1 MNVLPSPDRFRLG
14 PRLRLV
20 GILLLV
26 LVVASIV
33 GNRGLLRLYHMQQT
47 RAALEREIEQLTA
60 ANAALA
66 EEVRALR
73 NDPGRVEAI
82 AREDLGLVKPGELVY
97 EFRTAARPERRKTP
111 GNFNECQRLRPA
123 RDIETPC
130 GPCSC

>member
-1 MNVLPSPDRFRLG
+1 MGVLPSPNRFRLG
-14 PRLRLV
+14 PRLRLA

-26 LVVASIV
+26 LVVASIA
-33 GNRGLLRLYHMQQT
+33 GNRGLVHLYHMQQT
-47 RAALEREIEQLTA
+47 RTALEREIEQLSA

-97 EFRTAARPERRKTP
+97 EFRAAAPPERPQDPR
-111 GNFNECQRLRPA
+111 
-123 RDIETPC
+123 
-130 GPCSC
+130 

>member
-1 MNVLPSPDRFRLG
+1 MPSPDRFRLG

-33 GNRGLLRLYHMQQT
+33 GNRGLVRLYHMQQSRT
-47 RAALEREIEQLTA
+47 ALEREIEQLTA
-60 ANAALA
+60 ANAGLA
-66 EEVRALR
+66 EAVRALR

-97 EFRTAARPERRKTP
+97 EFRATAPPERH
-111 GNFNECQRLRPA
+111 Q
-123 RDIETPC
+123 ETR
-130 GPCSC
+130 

>member
-1 MNVLPSPDRFRLG
+1 MGVLPSPDRFRLG

-33 GNRGLLRLYHMQQT
+33 GNRGLVRLYHMQQSRT
-47 RAALEREIEQLTA
+47 ALEREIEQLTA
-60 ANAALA
+60 ANAGLA

-97 EFRTAARPERRKTP
+97 EFRATAPPERHQDPR
-111 GNFNECQRLRPA
+111 
-123 RDIETPC
+123 
-130 GPCSC
+130 

>member
-1 MNVLPSPDRFRLG
+1 MGVLPSPHRFRLG

-33 GNRGLLRLYHMQQT
+33 GNRGVVRLYHMQQART
-47 RAALEREIEQLTA
+47 ALEREIEQLTA

-97 EFRTAARPERRKTP
+97 EFRTTAPPERP
-111 GNFNECQRLRPA
+111 Q
-123 RDIETPC
+123 ETR
-130 GPCSC
+130 